1 MGRNLAI
8 SIGINNY
15 EFLTDLK
22 YAKRDA
28 ELMREFF
35 RGANFEQVFFLSD
48 DWRPD
53 TNGKWSRASIAHLRD
68 IVMTKF
74 EEPFMSNGDNFWFFF
89 SGHGRRHDESD
100 YLMACDSNP
109 RDIEHTGIR
118 IDFLTERLRRCG
130 ADNVILILDACRDL
144 GSKSGEGIGNQ
155 TTQIAREKGVVT
167 FFSCSPNQ
175 LSYEIDALKQGA
187 FTRAVLDG
195 LGPQGQCATVEQLD
209 RYLSDRVPELI
220 LEHKGEKVQQTPRCI
235 AAPPTKSHLIIF
247 PQYAIPY
254 DIIRLKND
262 ALQAEFINKNYDL
275 AEQLWIRV
283 LAASPGNRDAING
296 IKRIA
301 VKQIENE
308 RYSQDNSVS
317 KIDNPVSAIEIVDEE
332 ENLVSEFDLSEEEEA
347 IGDFDMDDDEEA
359 AVSDFDM
366 ADDDEEEAVS
376 DFDMADDDE
385 EEATVSNSNAKR
397 SESLLSPKSTP
408 VVNPIPTTPD
418 VPLRSEKGVDY
429 TNLRDL
435 LANGKWKEADE
446 ETTKKMLKAAGG
458 GHKYTKDFPKDQ
470 APAGE
475 NLLKDDDI
483 YTFPCEDL
491 RTIDQLW
498 VKYSNGRFGFSVQ
511 KRIYESLGGTRK
523 YDLEI
528 CEAFGDRVG
537 WLVNSKWLNYDD
549 LKFNTKAIAGQL
561 PSFTYSFLTTLSVE
575 LERGDGSRTDIVPI
589 GDYYDWPNYRMQCAL
604 SNDWTI
610 RGILVSS
617 LASRLV
623 DCNI

>member
-68 IVMTKF
+68 ILMTKF

-130 ADNVILILDACRDL
+130 ADNVILILDACRDR

-167 FFSCSPNQ
+167 FFSCSPYQ

-195 LGPQGQCATVEQLD
+195 LGPQGQCATVEQLE

-283 LAASPGNRDAING
+283 LAASPGERDAIKG

-317 KIDNPVSAIEIVDEE
+317 KIDNPLSAIEIVDEE
-332 ENLVSEFDLSEEEEA
+332 ENLVSDFDLSEEEEA
-347 IGDFDMDDDEEA
+347 IGDFDMDDDDEEA

-376 DFDMADDDE
+376 DFDMDDEDAVSDFDMDDDDE
-385 EEATVSNSNAKR
+385 EELAVSNSNAKR

-408 VVNPIPTTPD
+408 VTITIPTETD
-418 VPLRSEKGVDY
+418 VPLKSERGVDY

-435 LANGKWKEADE
+435 LATEKWQEADE
-446 ETTKKMLKAAGG
+446 ETAKKMLEVAG
-458 GHKYTKDFPKDQ
+458 KIK
-470 APAGE
+470 E
-475 NLLKDDDI
+475 RWLIIEDI
-483 YTFPCEDL
+483 ERFPCEDL
-491 RTIDQLW
+491 RTIDRLW
-498 VKYSNGRFGFSVQ
+498 VKYSNGCFGFSVQ
-511 KRIYESLGGTRK
+511 KRIYESLGGTRL
-523 YDLEI
+523 YDEKI
-528 CEAFGDRVG
+528 WEAFGDRVG
-537 WLVNSKWLNYDD
+537 WRVNGNWLYYYYIYEKSHKSTPGGHLPWGVWEGKWRCLGGC
-549 LKFNTKAIAGQL
+549 I
-561 PSFTYSFLTTLSVE
+561 
-575 LERGDGSRTDIVPI
+575 
-589 GDYYDWPNYRMQCAL
+589 
-604 SNDWTI
+604 
-610 RGILVSS
+610 SS

-623 DCNI
+623 KCNI